1 MDIASS
7 SPTGSTVLVEKGFP
21 TSILPDGTNVL
32 IDLLA
37 FQCMICVLT
46 VTIVSLYLYSNRN
59 RKKHRITSLF
69 YGMQFE

>member
-1 MDIASS
+1 VDIASS

-37 FQCMICVLT
+37 FQCMCTNGNYCEFVFI
-46 VTIVSLYLYSNRN
+46 
-59 RKKHRITSLF
+59 
-69 YGMQFE
+69 Q